1 MELSEMEDESQQPK
15 FLILMNKQL
24 FLGVIFIKDSLPFD
38 VVDIRDNEHPLYNI
52 VKSVVK
58 EIDNL
63 SNEKIPDFSFEEN
76 QAQNLFSRKLLE
88 EMIST
93 NSN

>member
-24 FLGVIFIKDSLPFD
+24 FLGVIFIKGSLPFD

-76 QAQNLFSRKLLE
+76 QAQSLFSRKLLE